1 MDEKDDLMQKI
12 NNIMVNSSVGSED
25 KLAVMMMF
33 CFQLLSVTQTEMIK
47 MRVSDGRELVLKFE
61 ENKVNH

>member
-1 MDEKDDLMQKI
+1 
-12 NNIMVNSSVGSED
+12 MVNSSVKSEG
-25 KLAVMMMF
+25 KLAVMMIF
-33 CFQLLSVTQTEMIK
+33 CFQLLSVTQTDMIK

>member
-12 NNIMVNSSVGSED
+12 NNVMVHSSARSED

-33 CFQLLSVTQTEMIK
+33 CFKLLSVTQTEMVK

-61 ENKVNH
+61 KNKVNH